1 MFKKIK
7 IGAKITLLLLTVVT
21 LSVLAISYLSFVQNE
36 KSVEKRF
43 SDSFIILSSLKAQ
56 QIDAIFKQISQNVS
70 FLGGMSNVKT
80 FLDTVRTVGMGSQAF
95 VEYTLKLDE
104 ELLPVQSI
112 YQYED
117 IMLVTAD
124 GRILYKAN
132 KEDKTMSL
140 GKTYKVLSR
149 LVLNAAEKTYFGEPF
164 NTQSGVKMFIA
175 HP

>member
-7 IGAKITLLLLTVVT
+7 IGAKINKLLLTVVT

-80 FLDTVRTVGMGSQAF
+80 FLDTVRTVGMGSQ
-95 VEYTLKLDE
+95 
-104 ELLPVQSI
+104 
-112 YQYED
+112 
-117 IMLVTAD
+117 
-124 GRILYKAN
+124 
-132 KEDKTMSL
+132 
-140 GKTYKVLSR
+140 
-149 LVLNAAEKTYFGEPF
+149 
-164 NTQSGVKMFIA
+164 
-175 HP
+175 